1 VLCLTYLCLLH
12 AIHNNVQQFDI
23 PVVSVVGLNQIAA
36 YLTSGNDPELL
47 QSITDYREQYGIKD
61 A

>member
-1 VLCLTYLCLLH
+1 MTTVHHILCK
-12 AIHNNVQQFDI
+12 QFDI

-36 YLTSGNDPELL
+36 YLTGGNDPELL